1 MQSIYYDD
9 YNNTFENDFGEIIYN
24 ISKLLPSDEIL
35 HYKEVGGTYYSEFDG
50 VTFEI
55 HFPIRDNYRLIAYYP
70 EDNIFMDEYDEMITN
85 IFSLISSKDL
95 YLFKKNKENVVIK
108 GIQGRIIDLLYLDSR
123 EL

>member
-24 ISKLLPSDEIL
+24 INKLLPADEIL
-35 HYKEVGGTYYSEFDG
+35 HYKEAGGTYYSEFDG

-70 EDNIFMDEYDEMITN
+70 EDNIFMDEDDEMITN